1 MKQQKT
7 RSSCKKS
14 APFATTQPKRADE
27 DGGVQHYQCL
37 TCGKQWQNQRRP
49 KKLAEKI
56 WQEHIWQRQT
66 VANLRER
73 YHRGKNWIRKTLD
86 EAEIRE
92 SAEAAPQPVVGIFDA
107 TKLGLDL
114 LLVARAP
121 ELGIN
126 LGWSWIESETK
137 DNYAR
142 LKRGIET
149 RGFTFTAAVLDGR
162 RGIPRVFEGIPI
174 QICQFHQLQIVRRKL
189 TLRPETLAG
198 QELLSPTF
206 TLAKT
211 DEATFTRE
219 LESWYAHYEQFLKE
233 KTFTLGTKRWRYTHA
248 RVRSA
253 YLSLKRNLP
262 FLFTYQK
269 YPELNIPNTTNSLD
283 GFWSRLKNLL
293 AAHRGK
299 SRERV
304 RKIVKE
310 ILRKQTA

>member
-1 MKQQKT
+1 MV
-7 RSSCKKS
+7 
-14 APFATTQPKRADE
+14 
-27 DGGVQHYQCL
+27 GV
-37 TCGKQWQNQRRP
+37 
-49 KKLAEKI
+49 
-56 WQEHIWQRQT
+56 
-66 VANLRER
+66 
-73 YHRGKNWIRKTLD
+73 
-86 EAEIRE
+86 
-92 SAEAAPQPVVGIFDA
+92 FDA

-142 LKRGIET
+142 LKLGIET

>member
-1 MKQQKT
+1 M
-7 RSSCKKS
+7 
-14 APFATTQPKRADE
+14 
-27 DGGVQHYQCL
+27 
-37 TCGKQWQNQRRP
+37 

-56 WQEHIWQRQT
+56 WQEHIWKRQT
-66 VANLRER
+66 VADLTESYGRSE
-73 YHRGKNWIRKTLD
+73 KTIRKILD
-86 EAEIRE
+86 TATTRQPTEVT
-92 SAEAAPQPVVGIFDA
+92 PQSVVGIFDA
-107 TKLGLDL
+107 THLGKDR

-121 ELGIN
+121 ILGVN
-126 LGWSWIESETK
+126 LGWFWIESETK

-142 LKRGIET
+142 LKLGIEAQ
-149 RGFTFTAAVLDGR
+149 GFRFTAAVLDGR
-162 RGIPRVFEGIPI
+162 RGIPRVFESIPI

-189 TLRPETLAG
+189 TLRPETEAG
-198 QELLSPTF
+198 RELLSLTF

-211 DEATFTRE
+211 TEAIFTQALETWFTRHE
-219 LESWYAHYEQFLKE
+219 EFLKE
-233 KTFTLGTKRWRYTHA
+233 RTYTIGTKRWRYTHA

-269 YPELNIPNTTNSLD
+269 YPALNIPNTTNSLD

-304 RKIVKE
+304 RKIVQE
-310 ILRKQTA
+310 VLRKQTA